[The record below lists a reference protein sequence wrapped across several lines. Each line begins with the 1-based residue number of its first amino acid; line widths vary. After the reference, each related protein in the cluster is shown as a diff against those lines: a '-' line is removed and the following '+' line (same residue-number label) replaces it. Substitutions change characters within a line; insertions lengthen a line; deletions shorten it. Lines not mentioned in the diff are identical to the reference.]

1 MLDYCFKD
9 FWIPPHKVQSSFL
22 LQVQYPQPSKALSRL
37 HISSS
42 ATVRQLRQRLDSAFR
57 WSSLKLNGHELVGDW
72 RSLQSFQSVL
82 TAQCGLLEVGLAQK
96 IESRGSKPSESSFKV
111 SLGPTEVVSVSLD
124 YKATVR
130 DLLRT
135 LDCDEGRLRIGDRL
149 GAPQETLL
157 DLGVDIGQPVSLE
170 RRLMVRAKLPP
181 PLLRV
186 SVRVWPSDTLA
197 QLKAE
202 VEAEAGRTV
211 RSFMCDGE
219 TVEAWTCNVQ
229 DLGLRDGEEVETVLL
244 GEY

>member
-1 MLDYCFKD
+1 M
-9 FWIPPHKVQSSFL
+9 
-22 LQVQYPQPSKALSRL
+22 
-37 HISSS
+37 
-42 ATVRQLRQRLDSAFR
+42 
-57 WSSLKLNGHELVGDW
+57 GEW

-82 TAQCGLLEVGLAQK
+82 TARCGLLEVGLAQK
-96 IESRGSKPSESSFKV
+96 IELGRSKPSETSFKV

-157 DLGVDIGQPVSLE
+157 DLGVDIGLPVSLE

-181 PLLRV
+181 PLPCL

-197 QLKAE
+197 QLKAK
-202 VEAEAGRTV
+202 VEAEAGHTV

-219 TVEAWTCNVQ
+219 AVEAWRCNVH
-229 DLGLRDGEEVETVLL
+229 DLGLRDGEELETVLL
-244 GEY
+244 GECSVSFYFAVTEVFSTIFSVHFVDEDLSNLVKSVSSISKSIYIYCINTKF